1 MIVDDLDQLGAGVA
15 PDEADAQLVIN
26 PDAVLTATVTLE
38 GLQAITGGR
47 PKIGNPGCGIEN
59 VELAQRDRSDRLELG
74 NCFTLEQGLG
84 PLVPERP
91 DHPKQI

>member
-1 MIVDDLDQLGAGVA
+1 MIINDLDELGASLT
-15 PDEADAQLVIN
+15 PDEANAPPVID
-26 PDAVLTATVTLE
+26 PYAVLAATVALE
-38 GLQAITGGR
+38 GLQAITGRR
-47 PKIGNPGCGIEN
+47 PKIGEPGCGIEN